1 MARSKQTSR
10 KSTGGK
16 APRRQLA
23 TEAARAAAVLAAAG
37 SSRFA
42 GSSNGPIDVDDSEQS
57 ETGSMLEDESEMP
70 SRENKTSS
78 KSFGESPDV
87 LRCCSC

>member
-23 TEAARAAAVLAAAG
+23 TEAARAAAVAAAAG

-57 ETGSMLEDESEMP
+57 ETGSMLEDEDEMP
-70 SRENKTSS
+70 SGEAKTSS
-78 KSFGESPDV
+78 KSFGKFAGS
-87 LRCCSC
+87 LRLCLS